1 MARYITSS
9 TARLPLAWSC
19 RTYAT
24 SASSP
29 AVEAGLADLESTPLE
44 TSAKVDE
51 SLVESFDQRATK
63 SKAQRLPG
71 NR

>member
-1 MARYITSS
+1 MARCISN
-9 TARLPLAWSC
+9 TASRFPLRWSC

-29 AVEAGLADLESTPLE
+29 AVDAGLADLESTTLG
-44 TSAKVDE
+44 TSTKVDE
-51 SLVESFDQRATK
+51 SLVKSFNDRKLAAR
-63 SKAQRLPG
+63 SQRLPG

>member
-1 MARYITSS
+1 MARCITNS
-9 TARLPLAWSC
+9 TSRLPLAWSC

-29 AVEAGLADLESTPLE
+29 AVEAGLADLESTPLA
-44 TSAKVDE
+44 TSVKADE
-51 SLVESFDQRATK
+51 SLVESFDQRKTN